1 MSTPQENHPAE
12 VGRTSDAEQAA
23 EDDRAPETAQ
33 QPQAERADDNQAS
46 AERADDNQASAEQAD
61 DNQASAEQADD
72 NQASAEQADDNQA
85 SAERAEDNQA
95 SKARDWFQPVFGPV
109 PAPGAASG
117 PTEPVPPLAP
127 KPADAVNSPAKPAPS
142 APKPAGPAQ
151 PVPTFTPN
159 PALSPARPKPTFT
172 PNPPPSSTSPAKPTS
187 SAKPASPAKPVP
199 TFTPNPAPSVAAKPT
214 PGVPAKPA
222 PGVPAKPTPGVP
234 AGPASPAEK
243 APSSR
248 SDSAAAARP
257 KVTVEDADTV
267 VMPVFGGKR
276 AQPGAPNAGDGS
288 TAAGATPSQAA
299 AASTTGP
306 TPMLRAV
313 SSAPVK
319 RPQEP
324 AYKPIKPDTRSRRTA
339 RAGRTKPPGSS
350 VPPKR
355 VPSLGGRLRS
365 GFALHRLL
373 IAALTV
379 ITVIV
384 VTATLVSVRLD
395 ASPPP
400 AGAPPMKLPAAGKA
414 QVISLGAGTWPTTP
428 AAAVPSACKQVSLT
442 SATGASVVSFL
453 DDNSKQ
459 QDLVAKEAA
468 GLKVLDFSWT
478 SLASATALAQSDQFD
493 PSLATELTAANHA
506 APCALRFV
514 TVSDNATALSHS
526 ADVRMMTKILT
537 DSTVRQQNVLAVA
550 QWMASQPLATGL
562 TIDYENGLPQNL
574 SDLAIAEQTAGWSGL
589 SLDDAVNRLSDDYTQ
604 LIGEI
609 ADAMHREHRLV
620 RLMAPVRNS
629 DDVDVATTDI
639 GPYLLNYGAL
649 SQYVDQIVLKAYD
662 FNFATGNPG
671 PIAPFTAVAK
681 VLAYVHSYGVS
692 WGKLTVAAPLYAYD
706 WTVNT
711 KGGIALN
718 AKGQPISATTLTATQ
733 VAADKKRWK
742 EAKTE
747 NGETEYTYISAGQ
760 SHIVWDASSALKTEM
775 AWLKQNYP
783 QIGIDAW
790 KIGNADPA
798 GSALAVTILGS

>member
-1 MSTPQENHPAE
+1 MSTPEENHPAE
-12 VGRTSDAEQAA
+12 VGRTSDAEPAA
-23 EDDRAPETAQ
+23 EAERAAETAR
-33 QPQAERADDNQAS
+33 QPPAERADDNQASVERADDNQAS
-46 AERADDNQASAEQAD
+46 AERT
-61 DNQASAEQADD
+61 
-72 NQASAEQADDNQA
+72 
-85 SAERAEDNQA
+85 EDNRV
-95 SKARDWFQPVFGPV
+95 ARARGWFQPVFGPAP
-109 PAPGAASG
+109 PAPSSPSAASG

-142 APKPAGPAQ
+142 ATQPASPAK

-159 PALSPARPKPTFT
+159 PAPSPARPKPTFT
-172 PNPPPSSTSPAKPTS
+172 PNPAPSPTSPAQPAS

-199 TFTPNPAPSVAAKPT
+199 TFTPNPAP
-214 PGVPAKPA
+214 GVPAKPA
-222 PGVPAKPTPGVP
+222 PGVPA
-234 AGPASPAEK
+234 SPAEK

-248 SDSAAAARP
+248 PDSAAAARP
-257 KVTVEDADTV
+257 NVTVEDADTI

-276 AQPGAPNAGDGS
+276 PQPGVPTAGHGS
-288 TAAGATPSQAA
+288 TAAGAPPQAA
-299 AASTTGP
+299 AASTTGPPRSGEAAPAPAGGGAATGP

-313 SSAPVK
+313 SGVPVK
-319 RPQEP
+319 SPQEP
-324 AYKPIKPDTRSRRTA
+324 VYQPIKGKTRSRRPA
-339 RAGRTKPPGSS
+339 RAARTKPPGSA

-355 VPSLGGRLRS
+355 VRSLSGRLRS

-373 IAALTV
+373 IAVLTV

-400 AGAPPMKLPAAGKA
+400 AGAPPMTIPAAGKA
-414 QVISLGAGTWPTTP
+414 QVVALGPGTWPTTAP
-428 AAAVPSACKQVSLT
+428 AAAPSTCKQVSLK

-468 GLKVLDFSWT
+468 GLQTLDFSWT
-478 SLASATALAQSDQFD
+478 SLASATDLAQSDQFD
-493 PSLATELTAANHA
+493 PSLGTELTAANHA

-537 DSTVRQQNVLAVA
+537 DSTVRQQNVHAVA
-550 QWMASQPLATGL
+550 QWMAGQPLATGL

-574 SDLAIAEQTAGWSGL
+574 SDLAIAEQAAGWSGL
-589 SLDDAVNRLSDDYTQ
+589 SLDEAVNRLSNDYTQ

-609 ADAMHREHRLV
+609 AAAMHREHRLV

-671 PIAPFTAVAK
+671 PIAAFTDVAK

-692 WGKLTVAAPLYAYD
+692 WGKLAVAAPLYAYD

-718 AKGQPISATTLTATQ
+718 AKGQPIAATTLTATQ
-733 VAADKKRWK
+733 VAADKKQWK
-742 EAKTE
+742 KAKTE

-775 AWLKQNYP
+775 AWLKTNYP

>member
-1 MSTPQENHPAE
+1 MSTPKENHPAE
-12 VGRTSDAEQAA
+12 VGRTCDAKQPA
-23 EDDRAPETAQ
+23 EDERAAETAQ
-33 QPQAERADDNQAS
+33 QPQAERADDNQA
-46 AERADDNQASAEQAD
+46 A
-61 DNQASAEQADD
+61 
-72 NQASAEQADDNQA
+72 
-85 SAERAEDNQA
+85 AERAEDNQA
-95 SKARDWFQPVFGPV
+95 AKARDWFQPVFGPA
-109 PAPGAASG
+109 PAPGAASAASG

-127 KPADAVNSPAKPAPS
+127 NPASAVNTPAAPAPS
-142 APKPAGPAQ
+142 AP
-151 PVPTFTPN
+151 
-159 PALSPARPKPTFT
+159 
-172 PNPPPSSTSPAKPTS
+172 
-187 SAKPASPAKPVP
+187 KPASPAKPVP
-199 TFTPNPAPSVAAKPT
+199 TFTPNPAPNPASPARPKPT
-214 PGVPAKPA
+214 FTPNPAPTPTSPAQPASPATPAPGAPKPA
-222 PGVPAKPTPGVP
+222 SPATPVPTFTPNPALGVPAKPTPGVP
-234 AGPASPAEK
+234 AQPTASVPAKPTPGVPASAAKK

-257 KVTVEDADTV
+257 NVPVEDADTV

-276 AQPGAPNAGDGS
+276 AQPGPPNAGNGS
-288 TAAGATPSQAA
+288 TA
-299 AASTTGP
+299 TGP

-313 SSAPVK
+313 SPAPVK
-319 RPQEP
+319 RSQEP
-324 AYKPIKPDTRSRRTA
+324 AYKPIKPDTRSRRTT

-355 VPSLGGRLRS
+355 VRSLSRRLRS

-373 IAALTV
+373 IAVLTV

-400 AGAPPMKLPAAGKA
+400 AGAPPMKIPAAGKA
-414 QVISLGAGTWPTTP
+414 QVIALGPGTWPTTP
-428 AAAVPSACKQVSLT
+428 PAAAPSACKQVSLK

-468 GLKVLDFSWT
+468 GLGVLDFSWT
-478 SLASATALAQSDQFD
+478 SLATAANLVQSDQFD

-589 SLDDAVNRLSDDYTQ
+589 SLDDAVNRLSNDYTQ

-609 ADAMHREHRLV
+609 AEAMHRQHRLV

-671 PIAPFTAVAK
+671 PIAPFTDVAK

-692 WGKLTVAAPLYAYD
+692 WGKLAVAAPLYAYD

-733 VAADKKRWK
+733 VAADKKQWK
-742 EAKTE
+742 KAKTE

-775 AWLKQNYP
+775 AWLKRNYP

-798 GSALAVTILGS
+798 GSALAVTVLGS

>member
-1 MSTPQENHPAE
+1 MSTPEENHPAE

-23 EDDRAPETAQ
+23 EDERAAETAQ
-33 QPQAERADDNQAS
+33 QPQAERADDNQA
-46 AERADDNQASAEQAD
+46 A
-61 DNQASAEQADD
+61 
-72 NQASAEQADDNQA
+72 
-85 SAERAEDNQA
+85 AERAEDNQA
-95 SKARDWFQPVFGPV
+95 SAERTEDNQAAKARDWFQPVFD
-109 PAPGAASG
+109 PAPAASPGPAPSPAAAPSPASAASG
-117 PTEPVPPLAP
+117 PTEPVLPLAP
-127 KPADAVNSPAKPAPS
+127 KPPDAVNSPAKPASS
-142 APKPAGPAQ
+142 APKPASPAK
-151 PVPTFTPN
+151 PKPTFTPN
-159 PALSPARPKPTFT
+159 PAPDPASPARPKPTFT
-172 PNPPPSSTSPAKPTS
+172 PNPAPSPTSPAKPAS

-199 TFTPNPAPSVAAKPT
+199 TFTPNPAPSV
-214 PGVPAKPA
+214 
-222 PGVPAKPTPGVP
+222 PAKPTPGVP
-234 AGPASPAEK
+234 ASPASK

-248 SDSAAAARP
+248 SDSAAGRRP
-257 KVTVEDADTV
+257 NAQVDDADTV

-276 AQPGAPNAGDGS
+276 AQPGPPDAGQGS
-288 TAAGATPSQAA
+288 TAAGAPSQAA

-306 TPMLRAV
+306 PGSGEAPAGSVAGGTAATGPTPMLRAV
-313 SSAPVK
+313 SGAPVK
-319 RPQEP
+319 RPQDP
-324 AYKPIKPDTRSRRTA
+324 AYKPIKPDTRSRRTT
-339 RAGRTKPPGSS
+339 RAGGTKPPGSS

-355 VPSLGGRLRS
+355 VRSLSGRLRS

-373 IAALTV
+373 IAVLTV

-400 AGAPPMKLPAAGKA
+400 AGAPPMKIPAPGQA
-414 QVISLGAGTWPTTP
+414 QVVSLGPGTWPTTP
-428 AAAVPSACKQVSLT
+428 PAAAPSACKQVSLK

-468 GLKVLDFSWT
+468 GLEMLDFSWT
-478 SLASATALAQSDQFD
+478 SLASATDLAQSDQFD
-493 PSLATELTAANHA
+493 PSLETELTAANHA

-537 DSTVRQQNVLAVA
+537 EPSVRQQNVLAVA
-550 QWMASQPLATGL
+550 QWMAGQPLATGL

-589 SLDDAVNRLSDDYTQ
+589 SLDEAVNRLSNDYTQ

-609 ADAMHREHRLV
+609 ADAMHRQHRLV

-649 SQYVDQIVLKAYD
+649 AQYVDQIVLKAYD

-671 PIAPFTAVAK
+671 PIAPFTDVAK

-692 WGKLTVAAPLYAYD
+692 WSKLAVAAPLYAYD

-733 VAADKKRWK
+733 VAADKKQWK

-760 SHIVWDASSALKTEM
+760 SHIVWDASSALKTETT
-775 AWLKQNYP
+775 WLKRNYP

-798 GSALAVTILGS
+798 GSALAVTILGT